1 MVPFAFDIG
10 RDYRNAKDNQNSK
23 RNFFPINVILSLDC
37 HDVYQGVCRNP
48 VLRGPLTE
56 GSRTMDIYLHLGA
69 HRCANQTFHRF
80 LETNNEVLSERGIA
94 VWMPKRTRNG
104 LMRGL
109 RRAPEKITLE
119 DERQAARSVGRM
131 LIELA
136 RLEKQGR
143 RALLISDPGLLG
155 DLGDNLQ
162 KPTLY
167 PLLQERLM
175 RLQPVFAG
183 KPLRIGLSIRS
194 FEDYWTSALA
204 RRLSQG
210 YAAPKPDTL
219 DLLTTQPRHWRHVV
233 GDVAAAFPDVQLL
246 VWAFE
251 RMAGRP
257 DSVLETLCG
266 PSVSDLSYSSEW
278 VGRSRDLNQLNRLM
292 ETCGQAPLMYGSVA
306 KGTRWMPFSAD
317 QKSVLRAEYRRD
329 LAWLQGGAQGHARY
343 IIGRKRPVRLPDG
356 SEKTHSG
363 IAVSAPAGAKGYTDG
378 IKKRMV

>member
-10 RDYRNAKDNQNSK
+10 WDYRNAKDNQDRKLNY
-23 RNFFPINVILSLDC
+23 FTINAILSLNC
-37 HDVYQGVCRNP
+37 HDVDQGVCRNP
-48 VLRGPLTE
+48 VPQRPLTK

-80 LETNNEVLSERGIA
+80 LDTNNEVLNERGIA
-94 VWMPKRTRNG
+94 VWTPKHTRNG

-109 RRAPEKITLE
+109 RRAPEKITLD
-119 DERQAARSVGRM
+119 DERQAVRSVGRM
-131 LIELA
+131 RIEMA

-183 KPLRIGLSIRS
+183 RPLRIGLSIRS
-194 FEDYWTSALA
+194 FEGDWASVLA

-219 DLLTTQPRHWRHVV
+219 DFLTTQPRHWRHVV
-233 GDVAAAFPDVQLL
+233 GDVAASFPDAQLL

-251 RMAGRP
+251 RMAARP

-292 ETCGQAPLMYGSVA
+292 ETCGQPPLMSGSAA

-317 QKSVLRAEYRRD
+317 HQSVLRAEYRRD
-329 LAWLQGGAQGHARY
+329 LAWLQAGAQGHAGY
-343 IIGRKRPVRLPDG
+343 TIGRKRPVLPPDG
-356 SEKTHSG
+356 RGQTYSG
-363 IAVSAPAGAKGYTDG
+363 TVVSDPAGTRGYTDG